1 MVGIETLVRKGE
13 KRKRRKEAKE
23 KRIKGKRGKRRKEE
37 KEKRRKG
44 QKYKRRIGEMKKRVK
59 KGNIGKGRLV
69 PASSL
74 HVWWD
79 LSPQTPYPNGAP
91 ENGISMRGITKAE
104 II

>member
-1 MVGIETLVRKGE
+1 
-13 KRKRRKEAKE
+13 
-23 KRIKGKRGKRRKEE
+23 
-37 KEKRRKG
+37 
-44 QKYKRRIGEMKKRVK
+44 MKKRVK